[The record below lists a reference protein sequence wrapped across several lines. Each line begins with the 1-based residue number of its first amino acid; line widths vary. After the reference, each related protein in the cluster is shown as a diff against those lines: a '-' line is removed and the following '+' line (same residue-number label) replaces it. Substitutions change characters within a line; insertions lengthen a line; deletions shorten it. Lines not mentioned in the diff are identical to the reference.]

1 MKAKPKVNPS
11 ALKPNWTPLSSPDTE
26 PLLLKLTVNLNLNTK
41 LADKAAK
48 DSDHKPVVEA
58 SKYHEFVI

>member
-26 PLLLKLTVNLNLNTK
+26 PLPLKPTVNLNLNMK
-41 LADKAAK
+41 LADKAVK
-48 DSDHKPVVEA
+48 DSDKAVVEA

>member
-26 PLLLKLTVNLNLNTK
+26 PLPQNLNLITK
-41 LADKAAK
+41 LVDKVAK
-48 DSDHKPVVEA
+48 DSDNNPVVEA

>member
-1 MKAKPKVNPS
+1 MKAKLKVNPS

-26 PLLLKLTVNLNLNTK
+26 PLPLKLTVNLNLNTK
-41 LADKAAK
+41 LADKAVN
-48 DSDHKPVVEA
+48 SDHKPVVET